1 MNQSIV
7 SYAIIEIYEK
17 WILHTKEN
25 PNSLLS
31 NEYSKL
37 RTAILDGWLDTRP
50 QEFMLKVTQVTA
62 FENMLMEYNH
72 KKAMESKK
80 EAKKDEKEEVKEE
93 KKEDSEYT
101 ECDEYFIPH
110 EDDDRSNSDLAEE
123 IAYFNP
129 DAVNHWVDLLIA

>member
-25 PNSLLS
+25 PHSFLS

-50 QEFMLKVTQVTA
+50 QEFMLQVTQVTA

-72 KKAMESKK
+72 KKAMEAKK
-80 EAKKDEKEEVKEE
+80 EAKKEVKEA
-93 KKEDSEYT
+93 KKEVKDECT

-110 EDDDRSNSDLAEE
+110 EDEDRSNSDLAEE
-123 IAYFNP
+123 IAYFDP